1 MNART
6 IVIIPTYNEAE
17 NISKIIDLI
26 ILENGNID
34 ILVVDD
40 NSPDGTS
47 ALVNQKEESFPNRV
61 FLIKRLNKKG
71 LGTAYIDGFK
81 WALKEKYDH
90 IISMDADFSHN
101 PVELPKIIEY
111 LNSGVDVVIGSRYLN
126 GVSVVNWPIGRIFL
140 SYIAQIYVRLIT
152 SMPIKDPTSGF
163 VAYNSKCI
171 DSLNLDKFRFI
182 GYAFQIEMKYKIW
195 KKKFKLKEHQI
206 IFMNRELGESKLD
219 KKIILEAVY
228 GVLQLRLDSFL
239 NRL

>member
-26 ILENGNID
+26 LENGNID

-47 ALVNQKEESFPNRV
+47 SLVNQKEVNFPNRV

-81 WALKEKYDH
+81 WALKEKYDY

-101 PVELPKIIEY
+101 PVNCQK
-111 LNSGVDVVIGSRYLN
+111 S
-126 GVSVVNWPIGRIFL
+126 
-140 SYIAQIYVRLIT
+140 
-152 SMPIKDPTSGF
+152 
-163 VAYNSKCI
+163 
-171 DSLNLDKFRFI
+171 
-182 GYAFQIEMKYKIW
+182 
-195 KKKFKLKEHQI
+195 
-206 IFMNRELGESKLD
+206 
-219 KKIILEAVY
+219 
-228 GVLQLRLDSFL
+228 
-239 NRL
+239 

>member
-6 IVIIPTYNEAE
+6 IVIIPTYNEVE

-26 ILENGNID
+26 ILENGNIN

-61 FLIKRLNKKG
+61 FLIKRLNKRG

-81 WALKEKYDH
+81 WALKEKYDY

-101 PVELPKIIEY
+101 PIELPKIIEY

-126 GVSVVNWPIGRIFL
+126 GVSVVNWPIARIFL